1 MKKFLGIIITGL
13 VLLNMTACQMQQ
25 PAQPTESGEKSSI
38 ADTGTEG
45 TETEGTEMESATEPE
60 EDSSEPAELPIL
72 EDDQIVRVM
81 DYIPTIQ
88 QELRY
93 ATIDNFTGRI
103 IYDFDDAYLRY
114 GTIKKLAKACE
125 KLAEYGLGIKI
136 WDAFRPLEAQE
147 ALWEICPDPNYVS
160 HPKTGTR
167 SHCKGSAVDIT
178 LVDLKTGQ
186 EVAVPS
192 GFDEFSALG
201 DRDYSDCGEEA
212 AKNAK
217 LLEDVMKECGFK
229 PYSKEW
235 WHFSDTDSYEVEE
248 NFYPVIPELWYANC
262 EEYINLRKDP
272 DIGADV
278 IKNIP
283 AGEVVEFQDW
293 YGRFAKVSYGNKE
306 GYVMSSYI
314 APVDEDY
321 LEDRIDTIAIAE
333 IYSYEQMLTDIQR
346 LCKKYPELLETEVIG
361 KSEMGRDIPVIRI
374 GNMDAEY
381 HVLFQGAIHGREH
394 RRLCKRMEGKCIGG
408 RY

>member
-25 PAQPTESGEKSSI
+25 PAQPTGSEGYSSV
-38 ADTGTEG
+38 ADTGMEGTGTEDTGTEG
-45 TETEGTEMESATEPE
+45 IETEGTEMESATEPE

-136 WDAFRPLEAQE
+136 WDAFRPLEAQK

-201 DRDYSDCGEEA
+201 DRDYSDCSEEA
-212 AKNAK
+212 AKYAK
-217 LLEDVMKECGFK
+217 LLEDIMKECGFK

-248 NFYPVIPELWYANC
+248 NFYPVIPELW
-262 EEYINLRKDP
+262 
-272 DIGADV
+272 
-278 IKNIP
+278 
-283 AGEVVEFQDW
+283 
-293 YGRFAKVSYGNKE
+293 
-306 GYVMSSYI
+306 
-314 APVDEDY
+314 
-321 LEDRIDTIAIAE
+321 
-333 IYSYEQMLTDIQR
+333 
-346 LCKKYPELLETEVIG
+346 
-361 KSEMGRDIPVIRI
+361 
-374 GNMDAEY
+374 
-381 HVLFQGAIHGREH
+381 
-394 RRLCKRMEGKCIGG
+394 
-408 RY
+408 